1 MVNPFLSSTHYDTE
15 TAIMLERAY
24 ITDIGNAVAYTDG
37 DRIFLNTQDNL
48 FKILPAYDD
57 NMLKWLLWHERMHL
71 ELKHHNR
78 FFRYIDEFNKYVEE
92 LEKITKTPAE
102 AFSDTAIEIHARR
115 FNVTKDEV
123 NIIMDILV
131 HDWMSSKFPELV
143 ETAVNNLAQFRD
155 RNSLKYT
162 FKTNTLEEMLDEYS
176 KFKHKDEED
185 KKEGEGDGE
194 EKDSEEKK
202 EDSKS
207 KGKGEGKAE
216 DKKEDEPKE
225 EETKDK
231 EKKDKKPSTDKA
243 HAEGG
248 HEDTPREKTGK
259 DTSEVEEKLDEPE
272 PESEQPELGH
282 HDETD
287 WSKLDEIDSKEFI
300 TEREGNEWVEEI
312 NRLKNVKLRLARIT
326 KTLNGLVTDTK
337 VRSYKTPSYM
347 QTGQRTIFKGSKKGK
362 ASLYLCFDASGSMGG
377 DMDTFKEII
386 GKAIPQALKTPTTWF
401 SGWAYGDEGR
411 AVMKRCKD
419 PEGRSSDYYKGTFA
433 DFMKISADSGY
444 SDDGDRTI
452 EMCFKAEQAG
462 YSPIGITD
470 GGGCLSWSTD
480 MLKQL
485 KRTVFVGHSKRWL
498 LAVQK
503 INPNIQVIYTGREC
517 D

>member
-1 MVNPFLSSTHYDTE
+1 MVNPFLSSTNYDTE

-24 ITDIGNAVAYTDG
+24 VTDIGNAVAYTDG

-78 FFRYIDEFNKYVEE
+78 FFRYLEELSEEDTEDEFQ
-92 LEKITKTPAE
+92 
-102 AFSDTAIEIHARR
+102 
-115 FNVTKDEV
+115 VTKSEV

-131 HDWMSSKFPELV
+131 HDWMSKKFPELV
-143 ETAVNNLAQFRD
+143 DTAVNNLAQFRD
-155 RNSLKYT
+155 RNSLSYT
-162 FKTNTLEEMLDEYS
+162 FKYNTLEEMLDEYR
-176 KFKHKDEED
+176 KFKHKDDD

-202 EDSKS
+202 EDEDSKS
-207 KGKGEGKAE
+207 KDKGKGKAK
-216 DKKEDEPKE
+216 DKEEDEPKE
-225 EETKDK
+225 D
-231 EKKDKKPSTDKA
+231 EKKEDKKKKPNTDKA

-248 HEDTPREKTGK
+248 HDSTPREKTGK
-259 DTSEVEEKLDEPE
+259 DTSEVTSE
-272 PESEQPELGH
+272 PESEQPEPEAPGH

-347 QTGQRTIFKGSKKGK
+347 QTGQHTIFKGSKKGH

-386 GKAIPQALKTPTTWF
+386 GKAIPQALKTPTVWF
-401 SGWAYGDEGR
+401 SGYAYREEGR
-411 AVMKRCKD
+411 AVMRRCKD
-419 PEGRSSDYYKGTFA
+419 PEGRNDDYFKGTFA

-503 INPNIQVIYTGREC
+503 VNPNIQVIYTGREC

>member
-24 ITDIGNAVAYTDG
+24 VTDIGRAVAYTDG
-37 DRIFLNTQDNL
+37 DRVFLNTQDNL

-78 FFRYIDEFNKYVEE
+78 FFRYLDE
-92 LEKITKTPAE
+92 LSAE
-102 AFSDTAIEIHARR
+102 DTEDK
-115 FNVTKDEV
+115 FQVTKDEV

-155 RNSLKYT
+155 RNSLSYT
-162 FKTNTLEEMLDEYS
+162 FKTNTLEEMLDEYR
-176 KFKHKDEED
+176 KFKHKDED
-185 KKEGEGDGE
+185 KKEGEGEGD
-194 EKDSEEKK
+194 DSEETEEKE

-207 KGKGEGKAE
+207 KGKGKGKAKGKDE
-216 DKKEDEPKE
+216 KKEDEPKE
-225 EETKDK
+225 DGDK
-231 EKKDKKPSTDKA
+231 KEDKKKKPSTDKA

-248 HEDTPREKTGK
+248 HDSTPREKTGK
-259 DTSEVEEKLDEPE
+259 DTSEVTTE
-272 PESEQPELGH
+272 PESEQPEPEAPGH

-287 WSKLDEIDSKEFI
+287 WSKLEDIDGKEFI
-300 TEREGNEWVEEI
+300 TESEGNRWVEEI
-312 NRLKNVKLRLARIT
+312 NRLKSVKIRLARIT

-347 QTGQRTIFKGSKKGK
+347 QTGQHTIFKGSKKGH

-386 GKAIPQALKTPTTWF
+386 GKAIPQAMKTPTVWF
-401 SGWAYGDEGR
+401 SGWGYRDEDR
-411 AVMKRCKD
+411 AVMRRCLD
-419 PEGRSSDYYKGTFA
+419 PEGRDDDYYKGTFA
-433 DFMKISADSGY
+433 DFMHITADSGY

-470 GGGCLSWSTD
+470 GGGCLSWSVD

-485 KRTVFVGHSKRWL
+485 KRTVLVGHSKRWL
-498 LAVQK
+498 DEVK
-503 INPNIQVIYTGREC
+503 KVNPNIQIIYTGRES

>member
-24 ITDIGNAVAYTDG
+24 VTDIGRAVAYTDG

-78 FFRYIDEFNKYVEE
+78 FFRYLDE
-92 LEKITKTPAE
+92 LSAE
-102 AFSDTAIEIHARR
+102 DTEDK
-115 FNVTKDEV
+115 FQVTKDEV

-162 FKTNTLEEMLDEYS
+162 FKTNTLEEMLDEYR
-176 KFKHKDEED
+176 KFKHKDDED
-185 KKEGEGDGE
+185 KGEGEGDGE

-202 EDSKS
+202 EDEDSKS
-207 KGKGEGKAE
+207 KGKSKGKDK
-216 DKKEDEPKE
+216 DKKEDEPKDDGD
-225 EETKDK
+225 TK
-231 EKKDKKPSTDKA
+231 EKEKPSTDKA

-248 HEDTPREKTGK
+248 HEDTPREKTGE

-272 PESEQPELGH
+272 PESEQEADPGH

-287 WSKLDEIDSKEFI
+287 WSKLEDLDSKEFI
-300 TEREGNEWVEEI
+300 TESEGNRWVEEI
-312 NRLKNVKLRLARIT
+312 NALKNAKIRLARIT

-347 QTGQRTIFKGSKKGK
+347 QTGQHTIFKGSKKGH

-386 GKAIPQALKTPTTWF
+386 GKAIPQAMKTPTTWF
-401 SGWAYGDEGR
+401 SGWAYRDEGR
-411 AVMKRCKD
+411 AVMKRCVD
-419 PEGRSSDYYKGTFA
+419 PEGRSDDYYKGTFA
-433 DFMKISADSGY
+433 DFMNIMADSGY

-452 EMCFKAEQAG
+452 ELCWKAEQAG

-503 INPNIQVIYTGREC
+503 VNPNIQIIYTGRES

>member
-24 ITDIGNAVAYTDG
+24 VTDIGRAVAYTDG

-78 FFRYIDEFNKYVEE
+78 FFRYLEELNEEDTIDEF
-92 LEKITKTPAE
+92 
-102 AFSDTAIEIHARR
+102 H
-115 FNVTKDEV
+115 VTKDEV

-131 HDWMSSKFPELV
+131 HDWMSKKFPELV

-162 FKTNTLEEMLDEYS
+162 FKTNTLEEMLDEYARH
-176 KFKHKDEED
+176 KHGEDED
-185 KKEGEGDGE
+185 KKGDDSEETE
-194 EKDSEEKK
+194 EKD

-207 KGKGEGKAE
+207 KGKGKGKGKDK

-225 EETKDK
+225 DKDK
-231 EKKDKKPSTDKA
+231 KEDKKKKPSTDKA

-248 HEDTPREKTGK
+248 HDTTPREKTGK
-259 DTSEVEEKLDEPE
+259 DESKVTTE
-272 PESEQPELGH
+272 PESEQPEPEAPGH
-282 HDETD
+282 HSETD

-300 TEREGNEWVEEI
+300 TEREGNEWVAEI

-326 KTLNGLVTDTK
+326 TTLNGLVTDTK

-347 QTGQRTIFKGSKKGK
+347 QTGQHTIFKGSKKGR

-386 GKAIPQALKTPTTWF
+386 GKAIPQALKTPTVWF
-401 SGWAYGDEGR
+401 SGWAYREEGR

-419 PEGRSSDYYKGTFA
+419 PEGRDDDYYKGTFA

-452 EMCFKAEQAG
+452 EMCFKAEQLG

-470 GGGCLSWSTD
+470 GGGRISWSVD
-480 MLKQL
+480 MIKQL
-485 KRTVFVGHSKRWL
+485 KRTVLVGHSKRWL
-498 LAVQK
+498 DGVKK
-503 INPNIQVIYTGREC
+503 INPNIQIIYTGKEC

>member
-1 MVNPFLSSTHYDTE
+1 MVNPFLSSTNYDTE

-24 ITDIGNAVAYTDG
+24 VTDIGRAVAYTDG

-78 FFRYIDEFNKYVEE
+78 FFRYLEELNEEDTIDEF
-92 LEKITKTPAE
+92 
-102 AFSDTAIEIHARR
+102 H
-115 FNVTKDEV
+115 VTKDEV

-131 HDWMSSKFPELV
+131 HDWMSKKFPELV

-162 FKTNTLEEMLDEYS
+162 FKTNTLEEMLDEYARH
-176 KFKHKDEED
+176 KHGED
-185 KKEGEGDGE
+185 RKEGDGE
-194 EKDSEEKK
+194 EKDSEETEEKD

-207 KGKGEGKAE
+207 KGKGKGKGKDK

-225 EETKDK
+225 D
-231 EKKDKKPSTDKA
+231 KDKKPSTEKA

-248 HEDTPREKTGK
+248 HDSTPREKTGK
-259 DTSEVEEKLDEPE
+259 DESKVTTE
-272 PESEQPELGH
+272 PESEQPEPEAPGH

-287 WSKLDEIDSKEFI
+287 WSKLDDIDSKEFI
-300 TEREGNEWVEEI
+300 TESEGNKWVDEI
-312 NRLKNVKLRLARIT
+312 NKLKNVKLRLARIT

-347 QTGQRTIFKGSKKGK
+347 QTGQHTIFKGSKKGH

-386 GKAIPQALKTPTTWF
+386 GKAIPQALKTPTVWF
-401 SGWAYGDEGR
+401 SGWAYRDEGR
-411 AVMKRCKD
+411 AVMEKCKD
-419 PEGRSSDYYKGTFA
+419 PEGRDDDYYKGTFA

-470 GGGCLSWSTD
+470 GGGRISWSVD
-480 MLKQL
+480 MIKQL
-485 KRTVFVGHSKRWL
+485 KRTVLVGHSEDWL
-498 LAVQK
+498 KAVQK
-503 INPNIQVIYTGREC
+503 INPNIQIIYTGRGY
-517 D
+517 

>member
-1 MVNPFLSSTHYDTE
+1 MVNPFLSSTNYDTE

-24 ITDIGNAVAYTDG
+24 VTDIGNAVAYTDG

-78 FFRYIDEFNKYVEE
+78 FFRYLDELSAEDTEDEFQ
-92 LEKITKTPAE
+92 
-102 AFSDTAIEIHARR
+102 
-115 FNVTKDEV
+115 VTKSEV

-131 HDWMSSKFPELV
+131 HDWMSKKFPELV
-143 ETAVNNLAQFRD
+143 DTAVNNLAQFRD
-155 RNSLKYT
+155 RNSLSYT
-162 FKTNTLEEMLDEYS
+162 FKYNTLEEMLDEYR

-202 EDSKS
+202 EDEDSKS
-207 KGKGEGKAE
+207 KGKGKGKAKGKDE
-216 DKKEDEPKE
+216 KKEDEPKE
-225 EETKDK
+225 DGDK
-231 EKKDKKPSTDKA
+231 KEDKKKPSTDKA

-248 HEDTPREKTGK
+248 HDSTPREKTGK
-259 DTSEVEEKLDEPE
+259 DTSEVTSE
-272 PESEQPELGH
+272 PESEQPEPEAPGH

-347 QTGQRTIFKGSKKGK
+347 QTGQHTIFKGSKKGH

-386 GKAIPQALKTPTTWF
+386 GKAIPQAMKTPTVWF
-401 SGWAYGDEGR
+401 SGYAYREEGR
-411 AVMKRCKD
+411 AVMRRCKD
-419 PEGRSSDYYKGTFA
+419 PEGRNDDYYKGTFA
-433 DFMKISADSGY
+433 DFMNISADSGY

-470 GGGCLSWSTD
+470 GGGCISWSID

-498 LAVQK
+498 DAAQK
-503 INPNIQVIYTGREC
+503 VNPNIQVIYTGREC

>member
-1 MVNPFLSSTHYDTE
+1 MVNPFLSSTNYDTE

-24 ITDIGNAVAYTDG
+24 VTDIGNAVAYTDG

-57 NMLKWLLWHERMHL
+57 GMLKWLLWHERMHL

-78 FFRYIDEFNKYVEE
+78 FFRYLEELSEEDTEDEFQ
-92 LEKITKTPAE
+92 
-102 AFSDTAIEIHARR
+102 
-115 FNVTKDEV
+115 VTKSEV

-131 HDWMSSKFPELV
+131 HDWMSKKFPELV

-155 RNSLKYT
+155 RNSLSYT
-162 FKTNTLEEMLDEYS
+162 FKHNTLEEMLDEYR

-202 EDSKS
+202 EDEDSKS
-207 KGKGEGKAE
+207 KGKGKGKTK
-216 DKKEDEPKE
+216 DKEEDEPKE
-225 EETKDK
+225 D
-231 EKKDKKPSTDKA
+231 EKKEDKKKKPSTDKA

-248 HEDTPREKTGK
+248 HDSTPREKTGK
-259 DTSEVEEKLDEPE
+259 DTSEITTE
-272 PESEQPELGH
+272 PESEQPEPEAPGH
-282 HDETD
+282 HSETD

-347 QTGQRTIFKGSKKGK
+347 QTGQHTIFKGSKKGH

-386 GKAIPQALKTPTTWF
+386 GKAIPQAMKTPTVWF
-401 SGWAYGDEGR
+401 SGYAYREEGR
-411 AVMKRCKD
+411 AVMRRCKD
-419 PEGRSSDYYKGTFA
+419 PEGRNDDYFKGTFA

-452 EMCFKAEQAG
+452 EMCFKAEQLG

-503 INPNIQVIYTGREC
+503 VNPNIQVIYTGREC

>member
-24 ITDIGNAVAYTDG
+24 VTDIGRAVAYTDG

-48 FKILPAYDD
+48 FKILPAYNDD
-57 NMLKWLLWHERMHL
+57 MLKWLLWHERMHL

-78 FFRYIDEFNKYVEE
+78 FFRYLDE
-92 LEKITKTPAE
+92 LSAE
-102 AFSDTAIEIHARR
+102 DTEDK
-115 FNVTKDEV
+115 FQVTKDEV

-162 FKTNTLEEMLDEYS
+162 FKTNTLEEMLDEYR
-176 KFKHKDEED
+176 KFKHKDDEG
-185 KKEGEGDGE
+185 EGEGDGE
-194 EKDSEEKK
+194 EKDSEETKED

-207 KGKGEGKAE
+207 KGKSKGKTK

-225 EETKDK
+225 EETKD
-231 EKKDKKPSTDKA
+231 EKKKDKKKPSTDKA

-248 HEDTPREKTGK
+248 HEDTPREKTGE

-272 PESEQPELGH
+272 PESEQEADPGH

-287 WSKLDEIDSKEFI
+287 WSKLEDLDSKEFI
-300 TEREGNEWVEEI
+300 TESEGNRWVEEI
-312 NRLKNVKLRLARIT
+312 NALKNAKIRLARIT

-347 QTGQRTIFKGSKKGK
+347 QTGQHTIFKGSKKGH

-386 GKAIPQALKTPTTWF
+386 GKAIPQAMKTPTTWF
-401 SGWAYGDEGR
+401 SGWAYRDEGR
-411 AVMKRCKD
+411 AVMKRCVD
-419 PEGRSSDYYKGTFA
+419 PEGRSDDYYKGTFA
-433 DFMKISADSGY
+433 DFMHIMADSGY

-452 EMCFKAEQAG
+452 ELCWKAEQAG

-503 INPNIQVIYTGREC
+503 VNPNIQIIYTGRES

>member
-24 ITDIGNAVAYTDG
+24 VTDIGRAVAYTDG

-48 FKILPAYDD
+48 FKILPAYNDD
-57 NMLKWLLWHERMHL
+57 MLKWLLWHERMHL

-78 FFRYIDEFNKYVEE
+78 FFRYLDE
-92 LEKITKTPAE
+92 LSAE
-102 AFSDTAIEIHARR
+102 DTEDK
-115 FNVTKDEV
+115 FQVTKDEV

-162 FKTNTLEEMLDEYS
+162 FKTNTLEEMLDEYR
-176 KFKHKDEED
+176 KFKHKDDED
-185 KKEGEGDGE
+185 KGEGEGDGE

-202 EDSKS
+202 EDEDSKS
-207 KGKGEGKAE
+207 KGKSKGK
-216 DKKEDEPKE
+216 
-225 EETKDK
+225 TKDK
-231 EKKDKKPSTDKA
+231 EEDELKDDGDTKEKDKKKPSTDKA

-248 HEDTPREKTGK
+248 HDSTPREKTGK
-259 DTSEVEEKLDEPE
+259 DTSEVEETPDEPE
-272 PESEQPELGH
+272 PESEQEADPGH

-287 WSKLDEIDSKEFI
+287 WSKLEDLDSKEFI
-300 TEREGNEWVEEI
+300 TESEGNRWVEEI
-312 NRLKNVKLRLARIT
+312 NALKNAKIRLARIT

-347 QTGQRTIFKGSKKGK
+347 QTGQHTIFKGSKKGH

-386 GKAIPQALKTPTTWF
+386 GKAIPQAMKTPTTWF
-401 SGWAYGDEGR
+401 SGWAYKDEGR
-411 AVMKRCKD
+411 AVMKRCVD
-419 PEGRSSDYYKGTFA
+419 PEGRSDDYYKGTFA
-433 DFMKISADSGY
+433 DFMNIMADSGY

-452 EMCFKAEQAG
+452 ELCWKAEQAG

-503 INPNIQVIYTGREC
+503 VNPNIQIIYTGRES

>member
-24 ITDIGNAVAYTDG
+24 VTDIGNAVAYTDG

-78 FFRYIDEFNKYVEE
+78 FFRYLEELNEEETMDEF
-92 LEKITKTPAE
+92 
-102 AFSDTAIEIHARR
+102 H
-115 FNVTKDEV
+115 VTKDEV

-131 HDWMSSKFPELV
+131 HDWMSKKFPELV
-143 ETAVNNLAQFRD
+143 DTAVNNLAQFRD

-162 FKTNTLEEMLDEYS
+162 FKTNTLEEMLDEYARH
-176 KFKHKDEED
+176 KHGEDED
-185 KKEGEGDGE
+185 KKEGEGEGD
-194 EKDSEEKK
+194 DSEETEEKE
-202 EDSKS
+202 EDSKA
-207 KGKGEGKAE
+207 KGKGKGKGKDK

-225 EETKDK
+225 DKDK
-231 EKKDKKPSTDKA
+231 KEDKKKKPSTDKA

-248 HEDTPREKTGK
+248 HDTTPREKTGK
-259 DTSEVEEKLDEPE
+259 DTSEIETEPE
-272 PESEQPELGH
+272 APGH

-287 WSKLDEIDSKEFI
+287 WSKLDDIDSKEFI
-300 TEREGNEWVEEI
+300 TESEGNKWVEEI

-347 QTGQRTIFKGSKKGK
+347 QTGQHTIFKGSKKGH

-386 GKAIPQALKTPTTWF
+386 GKAIPQAMKTPTVWF
-401 SGWAYGDEGR
+401 SGWAYRDEGR
-411 AVMKRCKD
+411 AVMKRCHD
-419 PEGRSSDYYKGTFA
+419 PEGRCDDYYKGTFA
-433 DFMKISADSGY
+433 DFMNISADSGY

-470 GGGCLSWSTD
+470 GGGCLSWSVD

-485 KRTVFVGHSKRWL
+485 KRTVLVGHSKRWL
-498 LAVQK
+498 DEVK
-503 INPNIQVIYTGREC
+503 KVNPNIQIIYTGKES

>member
-1 MVNPFLSSTHYDTE
+1 MVNPFLSSTNYDTE

-24 ITDIGNAVAYTDG
+24 VTDIGNAVAYTDG

-71 ELKHHNR
+71 ELRHHNR
-78 FFRYIDEFNKYVEE
+78 FFKYLEELSAEDTEDEFQ
-92 LEKITKTPAE
+92 
-102 AFSDTAIEIHARR
+102 
-115 FNVTKDEV
+115 VTKDEV

-131 HDWMSSKFPELV
+131 HDWMSKKFPELV

-155 RNSLKYT
+155 RNSLSYT
-162 FKTNTLEEMLDEYS
+162 FKHNTLEEMLDEYK
-176 KFKHKDEED
+176 KFKHKDDD
-185 KKEGEGDGE
+185 KKEGEGEGKETE
-194 EKDSEEKK
+194 EKE

-207 KGKGEGKAE
+207 KGKGKSKSKAK
-216 DKKEDEPKE
+216 DKKEEDKPKE
-225 EETKDK
+225 EEPKDSK
-231 EKKDKKPSTDKA
+231 GKGDTDKA

-248 HEDTPREKTGK
+248 HNSTPRAKTGK
-259 DTSEVEEKLDEPE
+259 DTSEIETE
-272 PESEQPELGH
+272 PESEQPEPEAPGH
-282 HDETD
+282 HSETD
-287 WSKLDEIDSKEFI
+287 WSKLDDIDSKEFI

-347 QTGQRTIFKGSKKGK
+347 MTGQHTIFKGSKKGH

-386 GKAIPQALKTPTTWF
+386 GKAIPQALKTPTVWF
-401 SGWAYGDEGR
+401 SGYAYRDEGR
-411 AVMKRCKD
+411 AVMKRCHD
-419 PEGRSSDYYKGTFA
+419 AEGRSDDYYKGTFA
-433 DFMKISADSGY
+433 DFIHISADSGY

-452 EMCFKAEQAG
+452 EMCFKAEQLG

-470 GGGCLSWSTD
+470 GGGRISWSVD
-480 MLKQL
+480 MIKQL
-485 KRTVFVGHSKRWL
+485 KRTVLVGHSEEWL
-498 LAVQK
+498 KAVQK
-503 INPNIQVIYTGREC
+503 INPNIQIIYTGRRY
-517 D
+517 

>member
-1 MVNPFLSSTHYDTE
+1 MVNPFLSSTNYDTE

-24 ITDIGNAVAYTDG
+24 VTDIGRAVAYTDG

-78 FFRYIDEFNKYVEE
+78 FFRYLEELNEEETMDEF
-92 LEKITKTPAE
+92 
-102 AFSDTAIEIHARR
+102 H
-115 FNVTKDEV
+115 VTKDEV

-131 HDWMSSKFPELV
+131 HDWMANKFPELV

-155 RNSLKYT
+155 RNSLSYT
-162 FKTNTLEEMLDEYS
+162 FKTNTLEEMLDEYARH
-176 KFKHKDEED
+176 KHGEDED
-185 KKEGEGDGE
+185 KKEGEGEGD
-194 EKDSEEKK
+194 DSKETEEKK
-202 EDSKS
+202 EDEDSRS
-207 KGKGEGKAE
+207 KGKGKVK
-216 DKKEDEPKE
+216 DKEEDEPKE
-225 EETKDK
+225 GKDK
-231 EKKDKKPSTDKA
+231 EKKPSTDKA

-248 HEDTPREKTGK
+248 HDTTPREKTGK
-259 DTSEVEEKLDEPE
+259 DTSEVETK
-272 PESEQPELGH
+272 PESEQPEPEAPGH

-326 KTLNGLVTDTK
+326 KTLNGLITDTK

-347 QTGQRTIFKGSKKGK
+347 QTGQHTIFKGSKKGR

-377 DMDTFKEII
+377 DIDTFKEII
-386 GKAIPQALKTPTTWF
+386 SKAIPQALKTPTVWF
-401 SGWAYGDEGR
+401 SGYAYSEEARNVMRRCHDKEGR
-411 AVMKRCKD
+411 D
-419 PEGRSSDYYKGTFA
+419 DDYFKGTFA
-433 DFMKISADSGY
+433 DFMKISADNGY

-452 EMCFKAEQAG
+452 ELCFKAEQLG

-470 GGGCLSWSTD
+470 GGGRISWSVD
-480 MLKQL
+480 MIKQL
-485 KRTVFVGHSKRWL
+485 KRTVLVGHNEKWL
-498 LAVQK
+498 KEVQK
-503 INPNIQVIYTGREC
+503 INPNIQIIYTGRGY
-517 D
+517 

>member
-1 MVNPFLSSTHYDTE
+1 MVNPFLSSTNYDTE

-24 ITDIGNAVAYTDG
+24 VTDIGNAVAYTDG

-57 NMLKWLLWHERMHL
+57 GMLKWLLWHERMHL

-78 FFRYIDEFNKYVEE
+78 FFRYLEELSEEDTEDEFQ
-92 LEKITKTPAE
+92 
-102 AFSDTAIEIHARR
+102 
-115 FNVTKDEV
+115 VTKSEV

-131 HDWMSSKFPELV
+131 HDWMSKKFPELV

-155 RNSLKYT
+155 RNSLSYT
-162 FKTNTLEEMLDEYS
+162 FKHNTLEEMLDEYR

-202 EDSKS
+202 EDEDSKS
-207 KGKGEGKAE
+207 KGKGKGKTK
-216 DKKEDEPKE
+216 DKEEDEPKE
-225 EETKDK
+225 D
-231 EKKDKKPSTDKA
+231 EKKEDKKKKPSTDKA

-248 HEDTPREKTGK
+248 HDSTPREKTGK
-259 DTSEVEEKLDEPE
+259 DTSEITTE
-272 PESEQPELGH
+272 PESEQPEPEAPGH
-282 HDETD
+282 HSETD

-347 QTGQRTIFKGSKKGK
+347 QTGQHTIFKGSKKGH

-386 GKAIPQALKTPTTWF
+386 GKAIPQAMKTPTVWF
-401 SGWAYGDEGR
+401 SGYAYREEGR
-411 AVMKRCKD
+411 AVMRRCKD
-419 PEGRSSDYYKGTFA
+419 PEGRNDDYFKGTFA

-503 INPNIQVIYTGREC
+503 VNPNIQVIYTGREC

>member
-1 MVNPFLSSTHYDTE
+1 MVNPFLSSTNYDTE

-78 FFRYIDEFNKYVEE
+78 FFKYVEE
-92 LEKITKTPAE
+92 FEKEMETPAE
-102 AFSDTAIEIHARR
+102 AFSDGAITRHAKR
-115 FNVTKDEV
+115 FNISKDEV

-162 FKTNTLEEMLDEYS
+162 FKYNTLEEMLDEYS
-176 KFKHKDEED
+176 KFKHKDEDE
-185 KKEGEGDGE
+185 KEGEGEGD
-194 EKDSEEKK
+194 DSEETE

-207 KGKGEGKAE
+207 KGKSKGKTK

-231 EKKDKKPSTDKA
+231 KKKDKDTKGSTDKA

-259 DTSEVEEKLDEPE
+259 DTSEVTTE
-272 PESEQPELGH
+272 PESEQPESEDPGH

-347 QTGQRTIFKGSKKGK
+347 QTGQHTIFKGSKKGK

-419 PEGRSSDYYKGTFA
+419 PEGRNDDYYKGTFA

-452 EMCFKAEQAG
+452 EMCFKAEQLG

-498 LAVQK
+498 DAVQK

>member
-24 ITDIGNAVAYTDG
+24 VTDIGRAVAYTDG

-48 FKILPAYDD
+48 FKILPAYNDD
-57 NMLKWLLWHERMHL
+57 MLKWLLWHERMHL

-78 FFRYIDEFNKYVEE
+78 FFRYLDE
-92 LEKITKTPAE
+92 LSAE
-102 AFSDTAIEIHARR
+102 DTEDK
-115 FNVTKDEV
+115 FQVTKDEV

-131 HDWMSSKFPELV
+131 HDWMSKKFPELV
-143 ETAVNNLAQFRD
+143 DTAVNNLAQFRD
-155 RNSLKYT
+155 RNSLSYT
-162 FKTNTLEEMLDEYS
+162 FKTNTLEEMLDEYARH
-176 KFKHKDEED
+176 KHGEDED
-185 KKEGEGDGE
+185 KKEGDGE
-194 EKDSEEKK
+194 EKDSEEDK
-202 EDSKS
+202 EDEDSES
-207 KGKGEGKAE
+207 KGKGKAKEDKPKEDESKGE
-216 DKKEDEPKE
+216 DKKKE
-225 EETKDK
+225 EKAPT
-231 EKKDKKPSTDKA
+231 EKP

-248 HEDTPREKTGK
+248 HDRTPREKTGK
-259 DTSEVEEKLDEPE
+259 DESKVTSE
-272 PESEQPELGH
+272 PESEQPEPEAPGH
-282 HDETD
+282 HSETD

-347 QTGQRTIFKGSKKGK
+347 QTGQHTIFKGSKKGR
-362 ASLYLCFDASGSMGG
+362 ASLYLCFDASGSMSS

-386 GKAIPQALKTPTTWF
+386 GKAIPQALKTPTVWF
-401 SGWAYGDEGR
+401 SGYAYREEGR
-411 AVMKRCKD
+411 AVMRRCKD

-433 DFMKISADSGY
+433 DFMHIAADSGY
-444 SDDGDRTI
+444 TDDGDRTI
-452 EMCFKAEQAG
+452 EMCFKAEQLG

-470 GGGCLSWSTD
+470 GGGCLSWSID

-485 KRTVFVGHSKRWL
+485 KRTVLVGHSKGWL
-498 LAVQK
+498 DAAQK
-503 INPNIQVIYTGREC
+503 VNPNIQVIYTGREC

>member
-1 MVNPFLSSTHYDTE
+1 MVNPFLSSTNYDTE

-24 ITDIGNAVAYTDG
+24 ITDIGRAVAYTDG

-78 FFRYIDEFNKYVEE
+78 FFRYLAELSEE
-92 LEKITKTPAE
+92 DTKDK
-102 AFSDTAIEIHARR
+102 FQ
-115 FNVTKDEV
+115 VTKDEV

-131 HDWMSSKFPELV
+131 HDWMSKKFPELV

-155 RNSLKYT
+155 RNALKYT
-162 FKTNTLEEMLDEYS
+162 FKTNTLEEMLDEYRE
-176 KFKHKDEED
+176 FKNKDD
-185 KKEGEGDGE
+185 KKEDGGDGE

-207 KGKGEGKAE
+207 EDKDESKEGKDEKKEKSGAKKTHAKGEH
-216 DKKEDEPKE
+216 DR
-225 EETKDK
+225 
-231 EKKDKKPSTDKA
+231 
-243 HAEGG
+243 
-248 HEDTPREKTGK
+248 TPREKTSE
-259 DTSEVEEKLDEPE
+259 DTSEVKTE
-272 PESEQPELGH
+272 PESEQPEPEEPGH

-287 WSKLDEIDSKEFI
+287 WSKLKDIDSKEFI
-300 TEREGNEWVEEI
+300 TKTEGNEWIEEI

-347 QTGQRTIFKGSKKGK
+347 QTGQPTIFKGSKKGR
-362 ASLYLCFDASGSMGG
+362 ASLYLCFDASGSMSR
-377 DMDTFKEII
+377 DMNTFKEII
-386 GKAIPQALKTPTTWF
+386 GKAIPQALKTPTVWF
-401 SGWAYGDEGR
+401 SGYAYRDEGR
-411 AVMKRCKD
+411 EVMKRCAD
-419 PEGRSSDYYKGTFA
+419 PERENYYKGTFT
-433 DFMKISADSGY
+433 DFMNISADRGY

-452 EMCFKAEQAG
+452 EMCFKAEQQG

-470 GGGCLSWSTD
+470 GGGKISWSSS

-485 KRTVFVGHSKRWL
+485 KRTVLVGCSRYWL
-498 LAVQK
+498 TEAQK
-503 INPNIQVIYTGREC
+503 INPNIQIIYTGRGY
-517 D
+517 

>member
-24 ITDIGNAVAYTDG
+24 VTDIGRAVAYTDG

-78 FFRYIDEFNKYVEE
+78 FFRYLEELSEEDTEDEFQ
-92 LEKITKTPAE
+92 
-102 AFSDTAIEIHARR
+102 
-115 FNVTKDEV
+115 VTKSEV

-131 HDWMSSKFPELV
+131 HDWMSKKFPELV

-162 FKTNTLEEMLDEYS
+162 FKTNTLEEMLDEYR
-176 KFKHKDEED
+176 KFKHKDED
-185 KKEGEGDGE
+185 KKEGEGEGDPE
-194 EKDSEEKK
+194 EDETTEDEKDKGG
-202 EDSKS
+202 KS
-207 KGKGEGKAE
+207 KGKSKGKSE
-216 DKKEDEPKE
+216 KDEPKE
-225 EETKDK
+225 EETKD
-231 EKKDKKPSTDKA
+231 EKKEDKKKKPSTDKA

-248 HEDTPREKTGK
+248 HDSTPREKTGK
-259 DTSEVEEKLDEPE
+259 DESKVATE
-272 PESEQPELGH
+272 PESEQPEPEAPGH

-300 TEREGNEWVEEI
+300 TESEGNRWVEEI

-347 QTGQRTIFKGSKKGK
+347 QTGQHTIFKGSKKGH

-386 GKAIPQALKTPTTWF
+386 GKAIPQAMKTPTVWF
-401 SGWAYGDEGR
+401 SGYAYREEGR
-411 AVMKRCKD
+411 AVMRRCKD
-419 PEGRSSDYYKGTFA
+419 PEGRNDDYYKGTFA
-433 DFMKISADSGY
+433 DFMNISADSGY

-470 GGGCLSWSTD
+470 GGGCISWSID

-498 LAVQK
+498 DAAQK
-503 INPNIQVIYTGREC
+503 VNPNIQVIYTGREC